1 MLDVGI
7 AACATDAEAGMDE
20 IGTGD
25 GSGAPAKSAKS
36 VTETLPLAR
45 LQFGLHYG
53 CLGVYHL
60 RHPRWR

>member
-7 AACATDAEAGMDE
+7 VACPIEGETGTAE

-36 VTETLPLAR
+36 VKE
-45 LQFGLHYG
+45 QF
-53 CLGVYHL
+53 
-60 RHPRWR
+60 P

>member
-7 AACATDAEAGMDE
+7 AASAIDAEAGMNE

-45 LQFGLHYG
+45 LQVGLHHDF
-53 CLGVYHL
+53 LRVYHL
-60 RHPRWR
+60 RHPQWR